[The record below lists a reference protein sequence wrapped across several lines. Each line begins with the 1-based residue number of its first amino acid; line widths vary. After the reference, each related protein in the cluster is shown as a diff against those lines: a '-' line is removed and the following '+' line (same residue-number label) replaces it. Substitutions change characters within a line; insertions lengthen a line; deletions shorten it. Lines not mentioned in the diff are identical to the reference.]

1 MMDNPVGQM
10 IAVANK
16 NTNDPSVPDP
26 YVIAEMYWRP
36 IIIVLGIIAAA
47 IIIILMMLVFA
58 WLKARSRTKERLDRR
73 NSLRASIRSSKAS
86 VLANSRA
93 NLTTPTPLGEISIQ
107 WHIGDHQV
115 SIQQLKIVSG
125 KVYFC

>member
-1 MMDNPVGQM
+1 MTVIYLCVHGFF
-10 IAVANK
+10 A
-16 NTNDPSVPDP
+16 DP

-47 IIIILMMLVFA
+47 IIIIIMMLVFA

-73 NSLRASIRSSKAS
+73 NSLRQSIRSSKAS

-93 NLTTPTPLGEISIQ
+93 NLTTPTP
-107 WHIGDHQV
+107 
-115 SIQQLKIVSG
+115 SG
-125 KVYFC
+125 KMFFNLKMPAKTLLVIFYVNTHAMLLMALFF